1 MRFNFSAFSNPCR
14 PTMPESLSKLPT
26 SAGEQPDKS
35 GLASII
41 GPGLLT
47 GASDDDPSGIGTY
60 AQVGAHFGFGMLWTM
75 LFSYPL
81 MVSVQL
87 ISARIGRV
95 TGRGLA
101 GNLRRHYPRTLL
113 FPLVGLLLIANTINI
128 GADLGAMGAAMQ
140 LLVGGHAGWYTALFG
155 LLSAGLQVFVPYS
168 RYVGWLK
175 WLTLSLLAYVA
186 TVFIIEVPWPEV
198 LRSTI
203 RPQLQF
209 SSDYLTSI
217 VAVFG
222 TTISPYLFFW
232 QASQEVEEL
241 RAAPDEQPLKHAPHQ
256 AAGHLGRIE
265 LDTCLGMGV
274 SNLVAYFIIL
284 TAAVTLYAHGVRDI
298 ESASQA
304 AEALKPIA
312 GDFAFAVFAGG
323 IVGTGLL
330 AVPVLS
336 GSAAYALG
344 EALAWRVGLEKKPG
358 RARGFYAVIAIAT
371 LAGTAINFLHINPM
385 KALFWTAVINGV
397 IAVPI
402 LATMML
408 LAAKRSAM
416 GEFVVS
422 GKLQALGW
430 LTTAVMAAC
439 AVAMVVL

>member
-1 MRFNFSAFSNPCR
+1 
-14 PTMPESLSKLPT
+14 MPER
-26 SAGEQPDKS
+26 SADPLAATGQPAKG

-101 GNLRRHYPRTLL
+101 GNLRRHYPPWLL
-113 FPLVGLLLIANTINI
+113 FPLVGLLLVANTINI
-128 GADLGAMGAAMQ
+128 GADLGAMGAALQ

-155 LLSAGLQVFVPYS
+155 LVSAGLQIFVPYS

-186 TVFIIEVPWPEV
+186 TVFVIRVPWAEV
-198 LRSTI
+198 LWSTI
-203 RPQLQF
+203 RPQLTF
-209 SSDYLTSI
+209 SADYLTSI

-232 QASQEVEEL
+232 QASQEVEDL
-241 RAAPDEQPLKHAPHQ
+241 RAAPDEQPLKRAPHQ
-256 AAGHLGRIE
+256 AAGPFVRIG

-312 GDFAFAVFAGG
+312 GEFAFAVFAAG

-330 AVPVLS
+330 AVPVLA
-336 GSAAYALG
+336 GSAAYGLG
-344 EALAWRVGLEKKPG
+344 EAMAWRVGLEKKPE
-358 RARGFYAVIAIAT
+358 RARGFYAVIAVAT
-371 LAGTAINFLHINPM
+371 LAGTAMNFLHINPM

-402 LATMML
+402 LAAMLL
-408 LAAKRSAM
+408 LAAKPSAM
-416 GEFVVS
+416 GEFVIS

-430 LTTAVMAAC
+430 LTTAVMGAC
-439 AVAMVVL
+439 AVAMVAL